1 MLRSDALR
9 RLRRP
14 VVLAL
19 LCCVGAACSPGGPA
33 VEAPA
38 EASAPVQVA
47 ATEGSTT
54 PGAAP
59 EPPTAPVESG
69 SASGSEAELGLHD
82 GSGAALNPP
91 AAPDVLVQ
99 AVRPDDLL
107 RFVAPGAWAVVMVDT
122 AALRQMFALS
132 ELAPIMVDP
141 DRQAQAL
148 GRAIGGALP
157 AETLGVFVDRIRV
170 DRSTRAVVALFPGE
184 RSLVMLDSDAV
195 EAAPTD
201 GAQPV
206 PLATSL
212 RLAVREG
219 VALLGD
225 AGLVQSAVTFST
237 SQPSAAAST
246 WELVLGDAPAGAVAT
261 LAVADWTAIPE
272 SWGGVPDL
280 LTSAGAHSTVVN
292 LLPTGEL
299 ELRTAATNP
308 QSISAAMG
316 RARGFVGLAAA
327 QLQREWAPELAP
339 LLAWLNRV
347 AQASFAHVQLELTDA
362 SARIVLPGP
371 ACGTWLRNIPVA
383 LFVVGAVTAA
393 ANDEATP
400 DMPWSQPEAPLSG
413 ACASGEL
420 PAAQLPVSLA
430 SLAQQVGPGEPAM
443 LVLFDLAGALREGLP
458 TAFGFLPSALNTDEL
473 VAAMGS
479 SPFGFRGLNDTD
491 GQGAFWFRP
500 LTQDTSLVLHAGA
513 DRLWPAD
520 QPLNGQTM
528 VTLTS
533 GRRAWTTDVPG
544 TELRLRDAESSDF
557 VTMMSQ
563 LPISSWLVVA
573 ATPSMLQPL
582 LAGAVDSELV
592 RALEGSL
599 LVSLSFTTADGPS
612 LSFMGTP
619 ETVDDATLLAGM
631 PGLLTSL
638 ALSGGTTT
646 PAEAARAI
654 ELNEWI
660 QLFTQ
665 SLVVERQGSLI
676 RMYWPEGGWVRA
688 SVLGL
693 ATGAPLLG
701 GSLQAPGLDGLGAQV
716 ESRLRAMADERL
728 GGRRMP
734 GTPAAEADA
743 GP

>member
-1 MLRSDALR
+1 MLRSAACR
-9 RLRRP
+9 HPRRP
-14 VVLAL
+14 VLAAL
-19 LCCVGAACSPGGPA
+19 LWCVGSACSPVGPA

-38 EASAPVQVA
+38 EGSAPVQVV
-47 ATEGSTT
+47 ATEGS
-54 PGAAP
+54 AASGVGP
-59 EPPTAPVESG
+59 ESRTGPVESG
-69 SASGSEAELGLHD
+69 SGAGSEAERGLRE

-122 AALRQMFALS
+122 AALREMFALS

-157 AETLGVFVDRIRV
+157 EETLGVFVDRIRM
-170 DRSTRAVVALFPGE
+170 DRSTQAAVALFPGD
-184 RSLVMLDSDAV
+184 RAVVMMDAGAV

-225 AGLVQSAVTFST
+225 AALVQSAVTFSA
-237 SQPSAAAST
+237 SRPSPASRT
-246 WELVLGDAPAGAVAT
+246 WATVLEDAPAGAVAT
-261 LAVADWTAIPE
+261 LAVADWTAVPE
-272 SWGGVPDL
+272 SWGDVPAL
-280 LTSAGAHSTVVN
+280 LSGAGPHSTVLN

-308 QSISAAMG
+308 QAVSAAMG

-347 AQASFAHVQLELTDA
+347 TQAAFAHVQLEQTDT
-362 SARIVLPGP
+362 SVRITLPRP

-400 DMPWSQPEAPLSG
+400 EMPWSQPDAPLSD
-413 ACASGEL
+413 ACANGEL

-430 SLAQQVGPGEPAM
+430 SLAEQVGPGEPAA
-443 LVLFDLAGALREGLP
+443 LVLFDIAGALREGLP
-458 TAFGFLPSALNTDEL
+458 TAFGFLPSALSTEEL
-473 VAAMGS
+473 VTAMGS
-479 SPFGFRGLNDTD
+479 APFGFRGLNDTD

-500 LTQDTSLVLHAGA
+500 LTQDSALVLHSGA

-520 QPLNGQTM
+520 QPLNGNTM

-544 TELRLRDAESSDF
+544 TELRLREAEASDF
-557 VTMMSQ
+557 VTLVSQ
-563 LPISSWLVVA
+563 LPTASWLVLA
-573 ATPSMLQPL
+573 ATPALLQPL
-582 LAGAVDSELV
+582 LAGSADSELV
-592 RALEGSL
+592 RSLEGAR
-599 LVSLSFTTADGPS
+599 LVSLSFTTQDGPS
-612 LSFMGTP
+612 LSFLGAPNTP
-619 ETVDDATLLAGM
+619 DDAALLAGM

-638 ALSGGTTT
+638 ALGSGGTTS
-646 PAEAARAI
+646 AEAARSV
-654 ELNEWI
+654 ELAAWF
-660 QLFTQ
+660 QLFTSEVRVERRG
-665 SLVVERQGSLI
+665 SLVRI
-676 RMYWPEGGWVRA
+676 YWPEGGWVRA
-688 SVLGL
+688 WVLGL
-693 ATGAPLLG
+693 ATGGPLLG

-716 ESRLRAMADERL
+716 GSRLRAMAEERR
-728 GGRRMP
+728 GGRRLP
-734 GTPAAEADA
+734 GAPAAEADA